1 MNCIEA
7 EVKAKWDQ
15 QDDVCGSYGACL
27 VEENFLRDLRLKL
40 SDDARSTARAGNGN
54 HAYDRQT
61 VIGKFGERNTDYS
74 DKDKQKLAR
83 IISEL
88 LVDPTTGLEGEAKD
102 AFAREVAVLSAEKQ
116 QQLAE
121 SEAELLQT
129 QFTKSWSSRVAK
141 EVRVYIEGVKSL
153 SKSPL
158 HDDCKALLFEY
169 LSTLIPK
176 LLKATKNDLH
186 KDRQSGVPSDLGERI
201 EAFEKQVKSAT
212 SLDSLLAHMRSFDRS
227 LKIPAYSTSTSDES
241 KRGQFHELCETVEK
255 DENGPRLFL
264 YLVVIL
270 WSTSPETQGIVYITG
285 KFSPRLLRLLA
296 ERADRGELSE
306 DETKRVQMAMLLK
319 DKVKKETL
327 EDSDVRWIRQAGKE
341 AVENWEQRQSS
352 THGIQI
358 QEELDNGETEQPADS
373 SDVA

>member
-1 MNCIEA
+1 VNCIEA

-186 KDRQSGVPSDLGERI
+186 KDRLSGVPSDLGERI

-241 KRGQFHELCETVEK
+241 KRRQFHELCETVEK

-285 KFSPRLLRLLA
+285 K
-296 ERADRGELSE
+296 LSE